1 MSGTGMSGTGMSGT
15 GGPGVAGPGP
25 EGAAAPPPAVV
36 PPAAAGLA
44 PDAGLPAGTVVRL
57 DPGTQR
63 LTDDVLFGGSPPR
76 ILRLSP
82 AGQRALAQLEAG
94 PVASA
99 AAAILARRLTDA
111 NLAHPV
117 LPTPP
122 TSPASPAS
130 AARPRLDVTVL
141 IPVRDRAPEL
151 RRCLAAAGT
160 GYPVLV
166 VDDGSEDP
174 DAARAAALAAGAR
187 LIRRPS
193 SGGPGAARNT
203 GLAALTSE
211 FVAFLDSDCEPPPGW
226 IDGLA
231 GHFADPL
238 VAAVAPRVM
247 AAPGTGPT
255 LDQGRQP
262 ARVAPLTRVSYVPTA
277 ALVVRRSALGG
288 GFDETMR
295 YGEDVDLIWR
305 LTGAGWRVRYEPAVE
320 VHHAAAGSLTG
331 ILHRRFRYGTSA
343 APLARR
349 HPGALTPLILQPW
362 PTLTMT
368 ALLARRPAAAAGS
381 FALSAVLLRRRL
393 QAAGLPA
400 RGLAKPMAVG
410 VVQTWLGTG
419 RWCGQFGWPVLA
431 AVIARPGGRTARA
444 RWGRRL
450 AVASLLAGPPLA
462 EATALTGDGAQRLAA
477 AARALA
483 GQAAYGAG
491 VYAGCLRERTTAPL
505 RPTVAWQP
513 VAGLRRTPPGKLSA
527 DPPPKP
533 LAHPQAV
540 RPAQPADPPAQ
551 PPG

>member
-1 MSGTGMSGTGMSGT
+1 MSGTGMSGT

-288 GFDETMR
+288 GFDEALR

-381 FALSAVLLRRRL
+381 FTLSAVLLRRRL

-513 VAGLRRTPPGKLSA
+513 VAGLRRTPPGKPSA

>member
-1 MSGTGMSGTGMSGT
+1 
-15 GGPGVAGPGP
+15 
-25 EGAAAPPPAVV
+25 
-36 PPAAAGLA
+36 
-44 PDAGLPAGTVVRL
+44 VVRL

-63 LTDDVLFGGSPPR
+63 LAGDVLFGGSPPR

-82 AGQRALAQLEAG
+82 AGQRALAELEAG

-99 AAAILARRLTDA
+99 AAATLARRLTDA

-117 LPTPP
+117 LPSSP
-122 TSPASPAS
+122 TSPTAPASPG
-130 AARPRLDVTVL
+130 PGPDVTVL
-141 IPVRDRAPEL
+141 IPVRDRVAEL

-166 VDDGSEDP
+166 VDDGSADP
-174 DAARAAALAAGAR
+174 DAVLAAARHAGAR
-187 LIRRPS
+187 LIRRPA

-203 GLAALTSE
+203 GLTALTSE

-231 GHFADPL
+231 SHFADPL
-238 VAAVAPRVM
+238 VAAVAPRVV
-247 AAPGTGPT
+247 ASPGTGPT
-255 LDQGRQP
+255 LDQGGQP

-277 ALVVRRSALGG
+277 ALLVRRCALGG
-288 GFDETMR
+288 GFDEALR

-320 VHHAAAGSLTG
+320 VHHAATGSLAG

-381 FALSAVLLRRRL
+381 FTLSAVLLRRRL
-393 QAAGLPA
+393 RSAGLPA
-400 RGLAKPMAVG
+400 RGLVKPMAVG
-410 VVQTWLGTG
+410 VAQTWLGTG

-431 AVIARPGGRTARA
+431 AVIARPGGRTARV

-450 AVASLLAGPPLA
+450 AAASLLAGPPLA
-462 EATALTGDGAQRLAA
+462 DGARGGDGTQLLAT

-505 RPTVAWQP
+505 RPTVVWQP
-513 VAGLRRTPPGKLSA
+513 VAGLRRTPPGA
-527 DPPPKP
+527 
-533 LAHPQAV
+533 
-540 RPAQPADPPAQ
+540 